1 MKYLIAVDAIMR
13 GHLSPT
19 SAEYEGV
26 FFWDGQR
33 RRIRGDMFSGAILL
47 TRNVAHAQYFNTY
60 KKAEEAIVSQKV
72 EKNLEFVMAIRKGP
86 YVIKLSESELFKLA
100 LKYPNVNI
108 GLD

>member
-1 MKYLIAVDAIMR
+1 MKYVIAVDAIMR

-33 RRIRGDMFSGAILL
+33 RRIRGDIFSGAILL

-60 KKAEEAIVSQKV
+60 EEAEEAIVSQKV
-72 EKNLEFVMAIRKGP
+72 EKNIVFVMAIRKGP
-86 YVIKLSESELFKLA
+86 YVIKLNEGELFKLA
-100 LKYPNVNI
+100 LRDPKVDI